1 MSGWQM
7 LGLSLSLTTLCLVGL
22 ARFDPKR
29 ERALRNRRAIRPLR
43 GALAGLGLLPG
54 VWLAATGNA
63 AVVVLW
69 AGAACVLG
77 WLVTQGVNRIRP
89 QACGDR

>member
-1 MSGWQM
+1 M
-7 LGLSLSLTTLCLVGL
+7 LGLSLSLTTLFLVGL

-29 ERALRNRRAIRPLR
+29 ERALRDNRAIRLLR
-43 GALAGLGLLPG
+43 GALVALCLLPG

-63 AVVVLW
+63 AVFVLW
-69 AGAACVLG
+69 TGGACVLG

-89 QACGDR
+89 RVCGDR

>member
-1 MSGWQM
+1 M

-29 ERALRNRRAIRPLR
+29 ERALRDNRAIRPLR
-43 GALAGLGLLPG
+43 GVLVALCLVPG
-54 VWLAATGNA
+54 FWLAAMGNA
-63 AVVVLW
+63 AVFVLW
-69 AGAACVLG
+69 TGGACVLG
-77 WLVTQGVNRIRP
+77 WLVTQGVNRVRP